1 MAAKGGGAALI
12 HEPKGWDMKELFDPV
27 ALGALTLRNR
37 IVMSPMT
44 RSRAGAGDV
53 PTDLHAQYYGQR
65 ASAGLIVTE
74 GVQPSPAGKGY
85 CRTPGIYSPA
95 QIAGWAGVARAVHAE
110 GGLIVVQLMHCGRI
124 AARINKADESD
135 IVAPSAI
142 RAKAR
147 IFTDQSGLVP
157 MDEPRALS
165 TEEVGAVIGEYRQ
178 AAINAREA
186 GLDGVELHAS
196 SGYLP
201 MQFLSSNTN
210 RRTDR
215 YGGSVEN
222 RIRFVIEVLEAM
234 GEAIGFD
241 RVGLRSSPG
250 LGFNDIDDDDPAE
263 TYGLLFDRA
272 SDLGLAYLHLVRNVT
287 PKVDNYALTRAHWRG
302 PLILNNELTGTEAAA
317 VLRSGGADAVSF
329 GRDFIGNPD
338 LVRRLREGIALAGHD
353 RATVYTEGP
362 AGFIDYPAA
371 P

>member
-1 MAAKGGGAALI
+1 
-12 HEPKGWDMKELFDPV
+12 MKELFNPV
-27 ALGALTLRNR
+27 KLGALALRNS

-53 PTDLHAQYYGQR
+53 PTDLHVEYYRQR

-95 QIAGWAGVARAVHAE
+95 QIDGWKRVADAVHAE

-124 AARINKADESD
+124 AARINKDDDSD

-142 RAKAR
+142 RANAK

-157 MDEPRALS
+157 MDEPRALT
-165 TEEVGAVIGEYRQ
+165 TEEVGQVVQEYRQ
-178 AAINAREA
+178 AAINALAA
-186 GLDGVELHAS
+186 GIDGVELHCS

-210 RRTDR
+210 HRTDR

-222 RIRFVIEVLEAM
+222 RIRFVIEALVAM

-241 RVGLRSSPG
+241 RVGLRCSPG
-250 LGFNDIDDDDPAE
+250 LGFNDIDDADPAE

-272 SDLGLAYLHLVRNVT
+272 AELGLAYLHLVRNKT
-287 PKVDNYALTRAHWRG
+287 PKVDNYALTQAHWHG
-302 PLILNNELTGTEAAA
+302 KLILNNELSGAEAAEI
-317 VLRSGGADAVSF
+317 LRTGGADAVSF

-338 LVRRLREGIALAGHD
+338 LVRRLRDGIPLSGYD
-353 RATVYTEGP
+353 RDTVYSAGP
-362 AGFIDYPAA
+362 VGFIDYPAA
-371 P
+371 V

>member
-1 MAAKGGGAALI
+1 
-12 HEPKGWDMKELFDPV
+12 MKELFDPV
-27 ALGALTLRNR
+27 TLGGLALRNR

-53 PTDLHAQYYGQR
+53 PTDLHVEYYRQR

-85 CRTPGIYSPA
+85 CRTPGIYSPD
-95 QIAGWAGVARAVHAE
+95 QIAGWRRVAEAVHAA

-124 AARINKADESD
+124 AARINKADDSD

-142 RAKAR
+142 RANAK

-157 MDEPRALS
+157 MDEPHALS
-165 TEEVGAVIGEYRQ
+165 TEEVGLVVEEYRQ
-178 AAINAREA
+178 AAINARTA
-186 GLDGVELHAS
+186 GLDGVELHCS

-210 RRTDR
+210 QRTDR

-222 RIRFVIEVLEAM
+222 RIRFVMEVLVAM
-234 GEAIGFD
+234 GDAIGFD
-241 RVGLRSSPG
+241 RVGLRCSPG
-250 LGFNDIDDDDPAE
+250 LGFNDIDDADPAE
-263 TYGLLFDRA
+263 TYGLLFDR
-272 SDLGLAYLHLVRNVT
+272 SSGLGLAYLHLVRNIT

-302 PLILNNELTGTEAAA
+302 KLILNNDLTGTEAAEI
-317 VLRSGGADAVSF
+317 LRSGGADAVSF

-338 LVRRLREGIALAGHD
+338 LVRRLREGIPLSGYD
-353 RATVYTEGP
+353 RNTVYSEGP

-371 P
+371 V

>member
-1 MAAKGGGAALI
+1 
-12 HEPKGWDMKELFDPV
+12 MKELFNPV
-27 ALGALTLRNR
+27 TLGALALRNS

-53 PTDLHAQYYGQR
+53 PTDLHVEYYRQR

-85 CRTPGIYSPA
+85 CRTPGIYSPD
-95 QIAGWAGVARAVHAE
+95 QIAGWTRVADAVHAE

-124 AARINKADESD
+124 AARINKDDDSE

-142 RAKAR
+142 RANAK

-157 MDEPRALS
+157 MDEPRAL
-165 TEEVGAVIGEYRQ
+165 TTDEVGQVVEEYRQ
-178 AAINAREA
+178 AALNARAA
-186 GLDGVELHAS
+186 GIDGVELHCS

-210 RRTDR
+210 HRTDR

-222 RIRFVIEVLEAM
+222 RIRFVMEVLVAM

-250 LGFNDIDDDDPAE
+250 LGFNDIDDADPAE

-272 SDLGLAYLHLVRNVT
+272 SELGLAYLHLVRNKT

-302 PLILNNELTGTEAAA
+302 KLILNNDLTGAEAAEI
-317 VLRSGGADAVSF
+317 LRTGGADAVSF

-338 LVRRLREGIALAGHD
+338 LVRRLREGIALSGYD
-353 RATVYTEGP
+353 RDTVYSAGP
-362 AGFIDYPAA
+362 VGFIDYPAA
-371 P
+371 G